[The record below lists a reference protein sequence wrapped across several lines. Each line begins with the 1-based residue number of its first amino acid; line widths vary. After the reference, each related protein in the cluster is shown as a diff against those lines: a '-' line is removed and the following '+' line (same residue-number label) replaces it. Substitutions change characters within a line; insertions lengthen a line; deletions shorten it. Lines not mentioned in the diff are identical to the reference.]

1 MSNYTISVDWD
12 GKDNLADS
20 NTAKVISG
28 DDFQTEFE
36 TVQTAVNSKANLN
49 GASGED
55 FAINNGTVAGTF
67 TVTGIPTIP
76 TAATST
82 NTTQAASCAMV
93 QAAIDADVTTHAALR
108 SSQTV
113 YGHAKI
119 YTSGGDLYIV
129 TT

>member
-1 MSNYTISVDWD
+1 MSDYSLAVDWA
-12 GKDNLADS
+12 GKDGLSDS
-20 NTAKVISG
+20 DAGKVISG
-28 DDFQTEFE
+28 TDFNTEFT
-36 TVQTAVNSKANLN
+36 TVQTAVNSKADLVDATQDVTVNDLVV
-49 GASGED
+49 SGTL
-55 FAINNGTVAGTF
+55 A
-67 TVTGIPTIP
+67 VTGIPTIP

-82 NTTQAASCAMV
+82 NTTQAASTAMV

-108 SSQTV
+108 SSSTV

>member
-1 MSNYTISVDWD
+1 MSTYTIEIDWD
-12 GKDNLADS
+12 GKDALADS
-20 NTAKVISG
+20 SSAKIISG

-36 TVQTAVNSKANLN
+36 AVRTAVNSKADLVDATQDVTVNDLVV
-49 GASGED
+49 SGTL
-55 FAINNGTVAGTF
+55 A
-67 TVTGIPTIP
+67 VTGIPTIP

-82 NTTQAASCAMV
+82 NTTQAASTAMV

-108 SSQTV
+108 SSSTV

>member
-12 GKDNLADS
+12 GKDDLADS

-49 GASGED
+49 GDSSED
-55 FAINNGTVAGTF
+55 FAINNGTVAGTL

-108 SSQTV
+108 SSSSV